1 MRSIVDPERF
11 RAERD
16 RMGDD
21 VESFV
26 KAIRADNHGR
36 PVADVSGWLASA
48 GESLISAARSVEP
61 GVRVPWYGPDMTVA
75 SSITARIMETWA
87 HTQDVVDAIG
97 AVRLPTPRLQ
107 HVAFIGWRALPF
119 SFMVSGRP
127 VPAEPVR
134 VELDGLVFGPADAA
148 NVVHGSPLDFCLL
161 VTQRRHLADTRRV
174 RRRAHRCRMADHR
187 AGICGPARRRTT
199 ARPVPLTSPGPV
211 NEPRAGVA
219 QLLEVGVP
227 RRPH

>member
-26 KAIRADNHGR
+26 QAIRADNHGR

-75 SSITARIMETWA
+75 SSITARRRRR
-87 HTQDVVDAIG
+87 DR

-174 RRRAHRCRMADHR
+174 RRRAHRCRMADHC

>member
-127 VPAEPVR
+127 VPAGR
-134 VELDGLVFGPADAA
+134 C
-148 NVVHGSPLDFCLL
+148 GSSSTASCSDPQ
-161 VTQRRHLADTRRV
+161 TQPTW
-174 RRRAHRCRMADHR
+174 CTDHR
-187 AGICGPARRRTT
+187 STSAYWSPNAGTLPTLDVSAAGPIA
-199 ARPVPLTSPGPV
+199 AEWLTIAQAFAGPPGEGRQPGQF
-211 NEPRAGVA
+211 R
-219 QLLEVGVP
+219 
-227 RRPH
+227 